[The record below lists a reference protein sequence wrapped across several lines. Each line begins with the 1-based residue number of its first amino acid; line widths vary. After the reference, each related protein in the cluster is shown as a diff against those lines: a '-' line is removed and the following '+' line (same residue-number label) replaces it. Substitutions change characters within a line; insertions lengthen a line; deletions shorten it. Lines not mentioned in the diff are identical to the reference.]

1 MIDYRKKYLKY
12 KSKYLYLKGG
22 KKLLKGGFIAWKN
35 GEWRPT
41 RNSARYNDYDY
52 QEALLFNRL
61 GIENSLT
68 RPEDDDGFSR
78 MERSTYISV
87 VQNLKN
93 RLLELNTIE
102 ELQECIFLIFNI
114 YQGRV
119 VMQTSDL
126 GHQEILEIWED
137 LYLDDVDLDIIDQWY
152 LHRNECIEISEVD
165 DVDEIQVEI
174 DENIIL
180 FKKNI
185 EQKKATVESEL
196 IMENNKKRKEME
208 EKYLEENDK
217 TLEEQ
222 ILDLERSQIERQ
234 ERIHIKNQKKIAQKA
249 MKEEKILAEKRKL
262 EEIKDEKIKQ
272 EQQDKEENEKR
283 KRAILKISAFQ
294 SSSIDIETFSDEDM
308 LHIDDIQG
316 ICIELQSR
324 FFDLSLTSKLLYL
337 KIIQKECDENPEN
350 KYDLV
355 RKKTM
360 NLIKLYE
367 INKNEP
373 DNLFKIILIQFISNI
388 NFSILINI
396 FIKLRNYIIEIQKQD
411 DMIYTDDYMI
421 YTEDDMNYEINIK
434 SIVLRAEYRFTTHE
448 ILKNINLDGLIEKL
462 NETVNNT
469 TDVKIQFDVIRF
481 MICVEINFD
490 VWMWIAFPHDIE
502 KVNIEAEKYKQIK
515 LKEEKKQK
523 KKQDKKKSKK
533 KK

>member
-22 KKLLKGGFIAWKN
+22 KKIIKGGFIAWKN
-35 GEWRPT
+35 GEWRST
-41 RNSARYNDYDY
+41 RNSARYSDYDY
-52 QEALLFNRL
+52 QEALLFNKL

-68 RPEDDDGFSR
+68 GPEDDDGFSR
-78 MERSTYISV
+78 MERSTYITV
-87 VQNLKN
+87 VQNLKY

-114 YQGRV
+114 YQGRAM
-119 VMQTSDL
+119 MQTSDL
-126 GHQEILEIWED
+126 GHQEILQIWED

-152 LHRNECIEISEVD
+152 IQRNQCIEISEVD
-165 DVDEIQVEI
+165 DVDEIQAEI

-196 IMENNKKRKEME
+196 IIENNKKRKEME

-222 ILDLERSQIERQ
+222 IIDLEKRQIERQ

-249 MKEEKILAEKRKL
+249 IKEEKILAEKRKL
-262 EEIKDEKIKQ
+262 EEIEDRKR
-272 EQQDKEENEKR
+272 EQIEEVKAEEEKR
-283 KRAILKISAFQ
+283 KMEFLKISAFQ
-294 SSSIDIETFSDEDM
+294 SSSIETFSDEDM
-308 LHIDDIQG
+308 LHIDDIQS
-316 ICIELQSR
+316 ISMELQER

-337 KIIQKECDENPEN
+337 KIIEKECEENPKN
-350 KYDLV
+350 IYDLV
-355 RKKTM
+355 RKKTI

-388 NFSILINI
+388 NFSVLINI

-411 DMIYTDDYMI
+411 DMVYTI
-421 YTEDDMNYEINIK
+421 EAIEL
-434 SIVLRAEYRFTTHE
+434 IVLRAEYRFTTHE

-462 NETVNNT
+462 NETANNT
-469 TDVKIQFDVIRF
+469 TYDDKKKFDIIRF
-481 MICVEINFD
+481 MISVDINFD
-490 VWMWIAFPHDIE
+490 VWMWIAFPHDI
-502 KVNIEAEKYKQIK
+502 KVVNMEAKKYKEMK

-533 KK
+533 KNNKIE

>member
-12 KSKYLYLKGG
+12 KLKYLYLKGG

-165 DVDEIQVEI
+165 DVDEIRAEI

-185 EQKKATVESEL
+185 EQKKANVESEL
-196 IMENNKKRKEME
+196 IIENNKKRKEME

-217 TLEEQ
+217 TLTEQ
-222 ILDLERSQIERQ
+222 ILDLERSQIERH
-234 ERIHIKNQKKIAQKA
+234 ERIHIKNQKKIAEKA
-249 MKEEKILAEKRKL
+249 IKEEKILAEKRKL

-272 EQQDKEENEKR
+272 EQQDKEEEEKR
-283 KRAILKISAFQ
+283 KMEFLKISAFQ
-294 SSSIDIETFSDEDM
+294 SSSIDIETLSDENM

-337 KIIQKECDENPEN
+337 KIIEKECDENPEN

-411 DMIYTDDYMI
+411 DMTYTQEAI
-421 YTEDDMNYEINIK
+421 EI
-434 SIVLRAEYRFTTHE
+434 IVLRAEYRFRTHD
-448 ILKNINLDGLIEKL
+448 ILKDINLDGLIEKL

-469 TDVKIQFDVIRF
+469 TYDVKKKFNIIRF

-490 VWMWIAFPHDIE
+490 VWMWIAFPRDIE
-502 KVNIEAEKYKQIK
+502 LVNIEAKKYKQIK
-515 LKEEKKQK
+515 LNGEKKQK